1 VTKIKVREYDLNEFN
16 GNRKAIVDEIV
27 YLLTNGT
34 QPPKITD
41 NKHYMNMNKQ
51 VIRLTEGDLHKI
63 VKESVSKILKESINE
78 ILDDPYDYAK
88 VKGLSAAAYKA
99 SKTPGADPKWA
110 ERKMRQSNAIKD
122 RSRKLANEY
131 SKLQGNNPYVDWAM
145 ADVDVHRVNQ
155 GIEDPKGFIR
165 RNGFNNYLKGMTES
179 DLHKVV
185 KESVDEVLNEND
197 MYKNG
202 ILSQKGVTAVN
213 NSNAQTEHE
222 RFLKKYTP
230 NFTKRK
236 KLKEYTGDFGY
247 SDDPNYNK
255 FAQQNR
261 PQQKQTPPLANYQP
275 KRLGGNL
282 VSNDGGESYMWDD
295 SQQRQFGNNGTVEE
309 SAVNE
314 VMYNGYS
321 YHGNDFTAME

>member
-1 VTKIKVREYDLNEFN
+1 
-16 GNRKAIVDEIV
+16 
-27 YLLTNGT
+27 
-34 QPPKITD
+34 
-41 NKHYMNMNKQ
+41 MNKKL
-51 VIRLTEGDLHKI
+51 IRLTESDLHRI
-63 VKESVSKILKESINE
+63 VKESVNE

-88 VKGLSAAAYKA
+88 VNGLSAAAFKA
-99 SKTPGADPKWA
+99 ARTPNADPKWA
-110 ERKMRQSNAIKD
+110 ERKMRQSDAIKD
-122 RSRKLANEY
+122 RWRKLANEF
-131 SKLQGNNPYVDWAM
+131 SKMNDNNPYVDYAM
-145 ADVDVHRVNQ
+145 SDVDVHRVDQ
-155 GIEDPKGFIR
+155 GLDDPKGYIR
-165 RNGFNNYLKGMTES
+165 RNGYGNYLKGVAES
-179 DLHKVV
+179 YLHRIV
-185 KESVDEVLNEND
+185 KESVNRILKENS

-202 ILSQKGVTAVN
+202 ILSQKGVTTVN

-295 SQQRQFGNNGTVEE
+295 SQQRQFGNK
-309 SAVNE
+309 
-314 VMYNGYS
+314 
-321 YHGNDFTAME
+321 

>member
-1 VTKIKVREYDLNEFN
+1 MAGGLGAAGLATVGGNAYLHDDEPEVNPEQQEINQAVTDEFGSPQGKLPADTIGWKEANGYYEGKIAR
-16 GNRKAIVDEIV
+16 
-27 YLLTNGT
+27 
-34 QPPKITD
+34 
-41 NKHYMNMNKQ
+41 
-51 VIRLTEGDLHKI
+51 
-63 VKESVSKILKESINE
+63 SVTESINS
-78 ILDDPYDYAK
+78 L
-88 VKGLSAAAYKA
+88 
-99 SKTPGADPKWA
+99 
-110 ERKMRQSNAIKD
+110 M
-122 RSRKLANEY
+122 
-131 SKLQGNNPYVDWAM
+131 
-145 ADVDVHRVNQ
+145 
-155 GIEDPKGFIR
+155 
-165 RNGFNNYLKGMTES
+165 
-179 DLHKVV
+179 
-185 KESVDEVLNEND
+185 KENS

-295 SQQRQFGNNGTVEE
+295 SQQR
-309 SAVNE
+309 
-314 VMYNGYS
+314 
-321 YHGNDFTAME
+321 